1 MTTMLRAFGLVVVM
15 ALGTSVAQAG
25 CDTQDFEGTPITA
38 CAIDPATDDLRLF
51 LYDAEGAPFGSFDAL
66 NDALGAEQLQLDI
79 AMNGGMFH
87 TDRAPVG
94 HYVEEGTEVVRVITS
109 EGPGNF
115 GLLPNGVFC
124 LSDGQATITESRT
137 YAADPPTCRFATQS
151 GPMLVIEGALHPKF
165 LADSDSRKVRNG
177 VGVRADGTVVLAISD
192 RAINFHYFARFF
204 RDQMDT
210 PDALFL
216 DGSVSRLY
224 DRGSGRSDFGPRL
237 GPIIGTVSAA
247 D

>member
-1 MTTMLRAFGLVVVM
+1 M

-94 HYVEEGTEVVRVITS
+94 HYVEEGTEVVRGSSLPRGRATS
-109 EGPGNF
+109 DCCPMGF
-115 GLLPNGVFC
+115 SVC
-124 LSDGQATITESRT
+124 RT
-137 YAADPPTCRFATQS
+137 GRPRSPKA
-151 GPMLVIEGALHPKF
+151 GPMPPIL
-165 LADSDSRKVRNG
+165 R
-177 VGVRADGTVVLAISD
+177 RAGL
-192 RAINFHYFARFF
+192 RPN
-204 RDQMDT
+204 
-210 PDALFL
+210 PGLC
-216 DGSVSRLY
+216 
-224 DRGSGRSDFGPRL
+224 
-237 GPIIGTVSAA
+237 
-247 D
+247 

>member
-1 MTTMLRAFGLVVVM
+1 MRRDAFSGKMTCNAISAQMTTMLRAFGLVVVM

-109 EGPGNF
+109 EGAGQLRIAAQWGF
-115 GLLPNGVFC
+115 
-124 LSDGQATITESRT
+124 LSVGRAGHDHRKPDLCRRSSDVPVCDPIRA
-137 YAADPPTCRFATQS
+137 YA
-151 GPMLVIEGALHPKF
+151 
-165 LADSDSRKVRNG
+165 SD
-177 VGVRADGTVVLAISD
+177 
-192 RAINFHYFARFF
+192 
-204 RDQMDT
+204 
-210 PDALFL
+210 
-216 DGSVSRLY
+216 
-224 DRGSGRSDFGPRL
+224 
-237 GPIIGTVSAA
+237 
-247 D
+247 